1 MARFFSTSIFFLS
14 LAFLSQSLLAKDTDC
29 SSEKVVSES
38 QLPIIDMPDLKNLV
52 GPDIVESKFCV
63 DPINYKNNKEL
74 EEDFKLIKVM
84 GYFDDKNCLKDSYK
98 NSANDQFITK
108 FIQKN
113 LEQKPINVFA
123 KFSPDQSEMQLLYS
137 TSSDKKM
144 ADSALTT
151 KDKWQIA
158 GASAGAIAI
167 GALVSE
173 KVYAGEADK
182 RKHWMV
188 GAAASGLT
196 TGTTYLL
203 LETAGVGDKLGLSK
217 TAKKNI
223 ITYSG
228 PVMALLLGI
237 AKEVYDSKHKNKH
250 TVDGNDALATGLGG
264 GLVIPLVVKFTF

>member
-1 MARFFSTSIFFLS
+1 MPKLFSTLFFSTSLIFSSVTIFAKNVDCLS
-14 LAFLSQSLLAKDTDC
+14 ENLIREDQS
-29 SSEKVVSES
+29 
-38 QLPIIDMPDLKNLV
+38 PIIDMPELKNLV
-52 GPDIVESKFCV
+52 GPDVVETKFCV
-63 DPINYKNNKEL
+63 DPKNYKNNKEL

-98 NSANDQFITK
+98 NSDNDQFITK

-113 LEQKPINVFA
+113 LEQKPISVFA
-123 KFSPDQSEMQLLYS
+123 KFSPDHSEMQLLYS
-137 TSSDKKM
+137 TS
-144 ADSALTT
+144 ADQKIADTALTT
-151 KDKWQIA
+151 RDKWQIA

-203 LETAGVGDKLGLSK
+203 LETAGIGDKLGLSK
-217 TAKKNI
+217 TTKKNI

-250 TVDGNDALATGLGG
+250 TVDSNDALATGLGG

>member
-1 MARFFSTSIFFLS
+1 MPKLFSTLFFSTSLIFSSVTIFAKNVDCLS
-14 LAFLSQSLLAKDTDC
+14 PNLIG
-29 SSEKVVSES
+29 ES
-38 QLPIIDMPDLKNLV
+38 QRPMIDMPELKNLV
-52 GPDIVESKFCV
+52 GPDVVETKFCV
-63 DPINYKNNKEL
+63 DPKNYKNNKEL

-98 NSANDQFITK
+98 TSANDQFITK

-137 TSSDKKM
+137 TSSDKKI
-144 ADSALTT
+144 ADTALTT
-151 KDKWQIA
+151 RDKWQIA

-173 KVYAGEADK
+173 KVYAGETDK

-203 LETAGVGDKLGLSK
+203 LETAGIGDKLGLSK
-217 TAKKNI
+217 TTKKNI

-250 TVDGNDALATGLGG
+250 TVDSNDALATGLGG

>member
-1 MARFFSTSIFFLS
+1 MSKISSS
-14 LAFLSQSLLAKDTDC
+14 LLLTISLLAPTFAREVNC
-29 SSEKVVSES
+29 LGEKVLAENHMPLV
-38 QLPIIDMPDLKNLV
+38 QMPDMQKLV
-52 GPDIVESKFCV
+52 GPEVVETKFCV
-63 DPINYKNNKEL
+63 DPKNYKNNKEL
-74 EEDFKLIKVM
+74 NEDYKMISVL
-84 GYFDDKNCLKDSYK
+84 GYFDEKNCLKETYK
-98 NSANDQFITK
+98 NSANEEFITK

-137 TSSDKKM
+137 TSTDKKM
-144 ADSALTT
+144 ADSALTS

-250 TVDGNDALATGLGG
+250 TVDAHDALATGLGG
-264 GLVIPLVVKFTF
+264 GLVIPLVVTFTF

>member
-1 MARFFSTSIFFLS
+1 MGNWIFTILLS
-14 LAFLSQSLLAKDTDC
+14 FSLLFPSFSVLATDSNC
-29 SSEKVVSES
+29 VGANPLNESSFPV
-38 QLPIIDMPDLKNLV
+38 IDMPELKNLI
-52 GPDIVESKFCV
+52 GPDVVETKFCV
-63 DPINYKNNKEL
+63 DPKNYAHNKEL
-74 EEDFKLIKVM
+74 DEDYKLIRVM

-98 NSANDQFITK
+98 NSANEAFITT

-123 KFSPDQSEMQLLYS
+123 KFSPDQTEMQLLYS
-137 TSSDKKM
+137 TSTDQKI
-144 ADSALTT
+144 ADTALTS

-158 GASAGAIAI
+158 GVNAGAIAI

-203 LETAGVGDKLGLSK
+203 LETAGIGDKLGLSK

-250 TVDGNDALATGLGG
+250 TVDAHDALATGLGG